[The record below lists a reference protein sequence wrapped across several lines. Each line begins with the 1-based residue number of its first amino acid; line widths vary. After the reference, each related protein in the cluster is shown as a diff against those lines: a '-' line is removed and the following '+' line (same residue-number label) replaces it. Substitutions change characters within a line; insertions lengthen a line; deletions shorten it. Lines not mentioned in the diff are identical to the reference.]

1 MHRSEI
7 GLLTPFAKTTKS
19 GGIINNKVRESGGKN
34 LKINERVPSCIKDP
48 KV

>member
-19 GGIINNKVRESGGKN
+19 GGLNKVRGSGGKN